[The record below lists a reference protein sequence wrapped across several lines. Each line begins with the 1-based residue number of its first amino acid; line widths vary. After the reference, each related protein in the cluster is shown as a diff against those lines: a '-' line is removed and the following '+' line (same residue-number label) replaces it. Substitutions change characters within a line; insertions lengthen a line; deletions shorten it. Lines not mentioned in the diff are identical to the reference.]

1 MCAVGTLDNL
11 SHPVT
16 HADQESKGDCPF
28 GHSDL
33 GERCIYMSVKD
44 RHDMRPCVAR
54 MGIKPYQK
62 RLKGTCYASGNFDN
76 SISQLR
82 QKSG

>member
-1 MCAVGTLDNL
+1 
-11 SHPVT
+11 
-16 HADQESKGDCPF
+16 
-28 GHSDL
+28 
-33 GERCIYMSVKD
+33 MSVKD
-44 RHDMRPCVAR
+44 RHDMPMR
-54 MGIKPYQK
+54 GTHGNKNHIKK